1 MRGLDCVW
9 HEIDAENSCD
19 LVRTE
24 AMNVFGGVLIR
35 SFGMSQHGAN
45 RYPTGVAQT
54 FISTMHIEE
63 SRNDSGCKIWVLRKG
78 QA

>member
-1 MRGLDCVW
+1 MREINCVW
-9 HEIDAENSCD
+9 HEIEAEDSFN

-35 SFGMSQHGAN
+35 SFGTSSSGSN
-45 RYPTGVAQT
+45 GYPTCVTQT
-54 FISTMHIEE
+54 FIPTMHVEE
-63 SRNDSGCKIWVLRKG
+63 SRSDSGCKIWVLREG

>member
-1 MRGLDCVW
+1 MRDLDCVW
-9 HEIDAENSCD
+9 HEIDAEGSCD

-35 SFGMSQHGAN
+35 SFGMSRYGASS
-45 RYPTGVAQT
+45 YPSGVAQT
-54 FISTMHIEE
+54 FIPTMHIEE
-63 SRNDSGCKIWVLRKG
+63 SRNDSGCRIWVLRKG